1 MNTSLPTDS
10 HDNGSMR
17 LDKWLWAARF
27 YKTRALA
34 VEEINK
40 GRVQI
45 NGQPCKPARDVRCG
59 DTISLRQGAMPRT
72 VTVQSLS
79 ARRGPAPLPRR
90 FIPKP
95 EKAWPCA
102 RPWPSSAVSHP
113 NRRTV

>member
-34 VEEINK
+34 VEEISK

-45 NGQPCKPARDVRCG
+45 NSQPCKPARDVRCG

-79 ARRGPAPLPRR
+79 ARQ
-90 FIPKP
+90 
-95 EKAWPCA
+95 
-102 RPWPSSAVSHP
+102 SAGWRS
-113 NRRTV
+113 